1 MTLTTSDFC
10 AFHAAVHGGKQPF
23 AWQRRLLE
31 QIVKERRWPRVLD
44 LPTGTGKTTCI
55 DIALFALALDA
66 GNEAE
71 DRWCPRRIAMVVDR
85 RIVVDQVAERG
96 RALLHALMA
105 SGDVVVVEVARRL
118 RSLTRTGEEPLGVFT
133 LRGGMPKDDGWA
145 RTPDQPLII
154 ASTVDQVGS
163 RMLMQGYGV
172 SQGMKP
178 VHAGLLA
185 NDTLLLLDEVHLSEP
200 FRQTLD
206 QLARLRQR
214 FAARGLKT
222 RFSHAFLSATPGAG
236 AEPTFPL
243 LDEEKT
249 PDSPLGPRLHASKPM
264 RLVEVDDRTALE
276 KACVEQAKGLLE
288 RHRTV
293 AVVVNRV
300 ASANEIARQLGES
313 VGTDAKVTLLTG
325 RMRPLDRDDVLRELR
340 PAVQTGRTRSD
351 DHSKRV
357 VVGTQCIEA
366 GADFDFD
373 ALVTEAASLDSLR
386 QRFGRVDRL
395 GNYKR
400 AEGIIVYDNCERLK
414 EALKRRGVK
423 PSLADNDQIYG
434 EALGETVRW
443 LKEQEKE
450 RPKKLKQAL
459 KGLKDDAE
467 KLEGEEKLQAE
478 MLLARSVR
486 VDFGVLALEVP
497 TGDKLAKLL
506 APKPNAP
513 TLLPAYLDLW
523 VQTSPAPSQVPDVS
537 LWLHGPTSGPAD
549 VQVVW
554 RADLSE
560 GVLQRGDRETAT
572 AIVTSIRPSNL
583 EAMSLPFA
591 TARAWLAGQ
600 SVLDLG
606 DTEGAAPDEDEE
618 PTAPSRPALR
628 WRGDESEIVTAKTL
642 KPGDTIVVP
651 ASYGGIRNGCF
662 DAASTDPVT
671 DRAEQASLLAR
682 ARPVLRLHPTVADG
696 LQISLSLDEPEEARA
711 SLGRLASNDD
721 WPAWKRLWAL
731 KLARGRNSLV
741 VSADS
746 AWTVIEAKRVPLT
759 ELRGVIQPDETL
771 EDGVE
776 LTTDGDDSFCAG
788 RAVPLSEHSSD
799 VETFAREFGRR
810 CGLGEWL
817 AEHVALAAWLHD
829 IGKADRRFQVMLRG
843 GSEIDYFRDET
854 PLAKSAMSPGARA
867 ARMLARE
874 RSGYP
879 SGGYFHAV
887 QSVAMLD
894 GQESALVE
902 RLKRGDCTN
911 EPDLDLV
918 LHLVASHHGE
928 CRPFAPVVVDSAPSR
943 ISLVG
948 HTSSVFGKIDFT
960 EVSSNPELHRL
971 DSPLGDRF
979 WSLIAKYGWQELCWL
994 EAILRLADHRASEEE
1009 QTREASL

>member
-1 MTLTTSDFC
+1 MLTTSNFG

-23 AWQRRLLE
+23 TWQQLLLE
-31 QIVKERRWPRVLD
+31 QIVREKGWPRVLD
-44 LPTGTGKTTCI
+44 LPTGAGKTTCI

-66 GNEAE
+66 SKEAK

-96 RALLHALMA
+96 RMLLRALMK
-105 SGDVVVVEVARRL
+105 STDPIIVEVANQL

-145 RTPDQPLII
+145 RTPDQPLVI

-206 QLARLRQR
+206 QLARLRER
-214 FAARGLKT
+214 FSENGVKT

-236 AEPTFPL
+236 TEQRFPL
-243 LDEEKT
+243 PEEEKK
-249 PDSPLGPRLHASKPM
+249 PNSPLGPRLHASKPV
-264 RLVEVDDRTALE
+264 RLVEVEDRAALE
-276 KACVEQAKGLLE
+276 YACVEQAKALLE

-300 ASANEIARQLGES
+300 ASASVIARQLTVSLGS
-313 VGTDAKVTLLTG
+313 DASVTLLTG

-340 PAVQTGRTRSD
+340 PAVQTGRRRSD
-351 DHSKRV
+351 DLPKHV
-357 VVGTQCIEA
+357 IVGTQCIEA

-373 ALVTEAASLDSLR
+373 ALITEAASLDSLR

-395 GNYKR
+395 GDYKK
-400 AEGIIVYDNCERLK
+400 AEGVVVHDNCKKLRE
-414 EALKRRGVK
+414 ELKRRGKK
-423 PSLADNDQIYG
+423 PSLADDDPIYG
-434 EALGETVRW
+434 KALGETVKW

-450 RPKKLKQAL
+450 RPKKLKEELRKLKDEVKKL
-459 KGLKDDAE
+459 KGEAKQ
-467 KLEGEEKLQAE
+467 QAE
-478 MLLARSVR
+478 AQLARKTQ

-497 TGDKLAKLL
+497 TGDELTKLL

-523 VQTSPAPSQVPDVS
+523 AQTSPAPSQVPDVS
-537 LWLHGPTSGPAD
+537 LWLHGPSSGPAD
-549 VQVVW
+549 VQIVW

-560 GVLQRGDRETAT
+560 DVLQRGDLEAAI
-572 AIVTSIRPSNL
+572 AIVTAVRPSSL
-583 EAMSLPFA
+583 EAMSLPFM

-600 SVLDLG
+600 LAHDLG
-606 DTEGAAPDEDEE
+606 DTEGAEADENKE
-618 PTAPSRPALR
+618 PTASWRRALR
-628 WRGDESEIVTAKTL
+628 WRGDESQVVAATTL

-651 ASYGGIRNGCF
+651 VSYGGIRSGCF
-662 DAASTDPVT
+662 DANSTDPVT
-671 DRAEQASLLAR
+671 DRAEQANLFTR
-682 ARPVLRLHPTVADG
+682 ARPVLRLHPAVTDG
-696 LQISLSLDEPEEARA
+696 LEVALALDEPEEARD
-711 SLGRLASNDD
+711 SLGRLAANGG
-721 WPAWKRLWAL
+721 WPEWKRLWAQR
-731 KLARGRNSLV
+731 LANGRSSFI
-741 VSADS
+741 VSGDPS
-746 AWTVIEAKRVPLT
+746 WTVIEARRVPQA
-759 ELRGVIQPDETL
+759 ELRSITQPEETL

-788 RAVPLSEHSSD
+788 RAVSLSEHIRD
-799 VETFAREFGRR
+799 VETFAREYATR
-810 CGLGEWL
+810 CGLGERL

-843 GSEIDYFRDET
+843 GSEIEYFKDET
-854 PLAKSAMSPGARA
+854 PWAKSAMPPGARA
-867 ARMLARE
+867 ARKLARD

-887 QSVAMLD
+887 QSLAMLD
-894 GQESALVE
+894 GQKAALAE
-902 RLKRGDCTN
+902 WLKKSDSTR

-928 CRPFAPVVVDSAPSR
+928 CRPFAPVVIDTAPVK
-943 ISLVG
+943 ISLAG
-948 HTSSVFGKIDFT
+948 HFSSVFGKIDFS
-960 EVSSNPELHRL
+960 EIPSNPTLHRL

-979 WSLIAKYGWQELCWL
+979 WKLVAKYGWQELCWL

-1009 QTREASL
+1009 RTKGASS